1 MLRSNAI
8 KRLLALGGVTL
19 ALIAGCAA
27 DTPPEVAQAEQ
38 PQNPPLEIEIGDFRF
53 RMSDPTAG
61 TTTKFNFALYG
72 LVSADQAEA
81 AEQAI
86 TLREQ
91 RLRDR
96 ILRTARES
104 TAVELEDPNL
114 AMFRKRMLLE
124 VNRELGQKYFQEL
137 FLDRYW
143 VKTR

>member
-8 KRLLALGGVTL
+8 KHLLLISCAALALVS
-19 ALIAGCAA
+19 GCAEEA
-27 DTPPEVAQAEQ
+27 PVEVAQADAIEV
-38 PQNPPLEIEIGDFRF
+38 PPVELEIGDFRF

-72 LVSADQAEA
+72 LVPADQLDA
-81 AEQAI
+81 AQVAL
-86 TLREQ
+86 TAREK

-96 ILRTARES
+96 VLRTAREAS
-104 TAVELEDPNL
+104 AIELEDPDL

-124 VNRELGQKYFQEL
+124 VNRELGEKYFQEL